1 MATYDG
7 ILDWF
12 EWNGEKSS
20 TKFQSMH
27 VNQLPNYQVAKE
39 REEKITIPGRSG
51 SLTILEGDNVY
62 DEITKECV
70 CTLDDPSKIPE
81 LAQWLSGY
89 GTVKFADRTNGYFKA
104 RIANQISFDKIL
116 AGNPHRAFKVQFRCY
131 EPYFYLD
138 SGDTVIT
145 INKTAGETVQRIV
158 TNPGNTPS
166 RPLIKLTGAVGDGS
180 ITIGGK
186 TLLIQGFTAEHPEV
200 TLDCEA
206 KLAYSGTKS
215 AGNLTL
221 LTGSVSGEWITVPP
235 GANQSIQLVG
245 QITKAEIT
253 PRWRDN
259 V

>member
-20 TKFQSMH
+20 TKFPSMH

-70 CTLDDPSKIPE
+70 CTLDDPSDIPA
-81 LAQWLSGY
+81 LAKWLSGY

-145 INKTAGETVQRIV
+145 VTHTAGGSAVSQQIS
-158 TNPGNTPS
+158 NPGNTPS
-166 RPLIKLTGAVGDGS
+166 RPLIKLTGTTGIGT

-186 TLLIQGFTAEHPEV
+186 MLQVQDFTGHTEV

-221 LTGSVSGEWITVPP
+221 LTGIVSGEWITVPP
-235 GANQSIQLVG
+235 GNQSIQLTG
-245 QITKAEIT
+245 NITKAEIT